1 VHKTQTKIK
10 SDVNANAN
18 DDGEAV
24 GAPWTAII
32 RELRIFGAFTRFM
45 ECLVALMDQR

>member
-1 VHKTQTKIK
+1 VQKTQTKIK
-10 SDVNANAN
+10 SVNAN
-18 DDGEAV
+18 DDVEAV
-24 GAPWTAII
+24 GALWTAVI